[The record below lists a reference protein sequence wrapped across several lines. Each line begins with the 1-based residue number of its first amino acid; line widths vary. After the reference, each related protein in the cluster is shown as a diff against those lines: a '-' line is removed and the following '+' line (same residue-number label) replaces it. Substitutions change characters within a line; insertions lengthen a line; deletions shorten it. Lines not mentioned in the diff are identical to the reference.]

1 MSNRFLELLA
11 SRPYLLAD
19 GATGT
24 NLFAA
29 GLATG
34 EAPDLWVEQR
44 PDEVKK
50 LHQSFI
56 EAGSD
61 LILTN
66 SFGGTRYRLK
76 LHGAEGR
83 VKELNRHA
91 AELARESADAA
102 GRPVVVA
109 GSMGP
114 TGELIEPL
122 GQLSF
127 NACVDAYAEQAE
139 GLAAGGADIL
149 WLETLSSPE
158 ELKAA
163 ALGASQ
169 AGLPLT
175 ATLSFDTNG
184 RTMMGVTPA
193 AALELFHSM
202 QPPLAAFGAN
212 CGVGAAELA
221 ATILGLTQSLR
232 PGEVVIAKG
241 NCGVPSWHEGHIHYS
256 GTPELMAEYARLVR
270 DAGARIIGG
279 CCGTT
284 PAHIRAMHDALEEHQ
299 LAERPTVEAVV
310 ARLGAL
316 SDGTLSLWTSETR
329 STEPRGR
336 RSRRRGE
343 TASS

>member
-1 MSNRFLELLA
+1 A
-11 SRPYLLAD
+11 CA
-19 GATGT
+19 
-24 NLFAA
+24 
-29 GLATG
+29 
-34 EAPDLWVEQR
+34 EAY
-44 PDEVKK
+44 
-50 LHQSFI
+50 
-56 EAGSD
+56 G
-61 LILTN
+61 
-66 SFGGTRYRLK
+66 
-76 LHGAEGR
+76 
-83 VKELNRHA
+83 
-91 AELARESADAA
+91 
-102 GRPVVVA
+102 
-109 GSMGP
+109 
-114 TGELIEPL
+114 
-122 GQLSF
+122 
-127 NACVDAYAEQAE
+127 EQAE

-163 ALGASQ
+163 ALGASR
-169 AGLPLT
+169 AGLPIT

-193 AALELFHSM
+193 AALELFRSM

-221 ATILGLTQSLR
+221 ATILGLTQFPR
-232 PGEVVIAKG
+232 PAEVIIAKG

-270 DAGARIIGG
+270 DAGARVIGG

-284 PAHIRAMHDALEEHQ
+284 PDHIRAMRDALDEHRPG
-299 LAERPTVEAVV
+299 ERPTVEAVV

-316 SDGTLSLWTSETR
+316 SDGTLALWSAQGGG
-329 STEPRGR
+329 TEPRGR

>member
-1 MSNRFLELLA
+1 MSNRLLDLLS

-44 PDEVKK
+44 PEEVVK
-50 LHQSFI
+50 LHRSFI

-61 LILTN
+61 IILTN
-66 SFGGTRYRLK
+66 SFGGTSYRLK
-76 LHGAEGR
+76 LHGADNR
-83 VKELNRHA
+83 VKELNRRA
-91 AELARESADAA
+91 AELAREAADTA
-102 GRPVVVA
+102 GRPVAVA

-127 NACVDAYAEQAE
+127 EACIEAYAEQAE

-163 ALGASQ
+163 ALGAAN
-169 AGLPLT
+169 AGLPVT

-184 RTMMGVTPA
+184 RTMMGITPA
-193 AALELFHSM
+193 AALELFRGI
-202 QPPLAAFGAN
+202 QPPLAGFGAN

-221 ATILGLTQSLR
+221 ATILGLTADLR
-232 PGEVVIAKG
+232 AGEAVIAKG

-284 PAHIRAMHDALEEHQ
+284 PEHIRAMRDALAEHRPGD
-299 LAERPTVEAVV
+299 RPTVEGVV

-316 SDGTLSLWTSETR
+316 SEGTLSLWNQGAAAA
-329 STEPRGR
+329 EPRAR
-336 RSRRRGE
+336 RSRRRGHE
-343 TASS
+343 A

>member
-1 MSNRFLELLA
+1 MPNRFLDLLA
-11 SRPYLLAD
+11 SRPYLIAD

-29 GLATG
+29 GLETG

-44 PDEVKK
+44 PDEVLK
-50 LHQSFI
+50 LHRSFI
-56 EAGSD
+56 DAGSD
-61 LILTN
+61 VILTN

-83 VKELNRHA
+83 VHELNRRA
-91 AELARESADAA
+91 AELAREAADTA

-127 NACVDAYAEQAE
+127 EACIEAYAEQAA

-163 ALGASQ
+163 ALGASS
-169 AGLPLT
+169 AGLPVS

-184 RTMMGVTPA
+184 RTMMGITPA
-193 AALELFHSM
+193 AALELFRGI

-221 ATILGLTQSLR
+221 ATILGLTQGLR

-270 DAGARIIGG
+270 DAGARVIGG

-284 PAHIRAMHDALEEHQ
+284 PEHIRAMRDALAEHTPG
-299 LAERPTVEAVV
+299 ERPTVEAVV

-316 SDGTLSLWTSETR
+316 SDGTMSLWGQGGASD
-329 STEPRGR
+329 PRGR
-336 RSRRRGE
+336 RGRRRGE
-343 TASS
+343 TASP

>member
-1 MSNRFLELLA
+1 MPNRFLDLLA
-11 SRPYLLAD
+11 SRPYLIAD

-29 GLATG
+29 GLETG

-44 PDEVKK
+44 PDEVLK
-50 LHQSFI
+50 LHRSFI
-56 EAGSD
+56 DAGSD
-61 LILTN
+61 VILTN

-83 VKELNRHA
+83 VQELNRRA
-91 AELARESADAA
+91 AELAREAADKA

-127 NACVDAYAEQAE
+127 EACIEAYAEQAA

-163 ALGASQ
+163 ALGASS
-169 AGLPLT
+169 AGLPVS

-184 RTMMGVTPA
+184 RTMMGITPA
-193 AALELFHSM
+193 AALELFRGI

-221 ATILGLTQSLR
+221 ATILGLTQGLR

-270 DAGARIIGG
+270 DAGARVIGG

-284 PAHIRAMHDALEEHQ
+284 PEHIRAMRDALAEHTPG
-299 LAERPTVEAVV
+299 ERPTVEAVV

-316 SDGTLSLWTSETR
+316 SDGTMSLWGQGGGASD
-329 STEPRGR
+329 PRGR
-336 RSRRRGE
+336 RGRRRGE
-343 TASS
+343 TASP

>member
-1 MSNRFLELLA
+1 MSNRFLDLLA

-29 GLATG
+29 GLPTG

-44 PDEVKK
+44 PEEVLK
-50 LHQSFI
+50 LHRSFI

-61 LILTN
+61 VILTN

-83 VKELNRHA
+83 VREVNRRA
-91 AELARESADAA
+91 GELAREAAETA

-122 GQLSF
+122 GQLSIE
-127 NACVDAYAEQAE
+127 ACIDAYTEQAE
-139 GLAAGGADIL
+139 GLAAGGVDIL

-163 ALGASQ
+163 ALGAAG
-169 AGLPLT
+169 AGLPVT

-184 RTMMGVTPA
+184 RTMMGTTPT
-193 AALELFHSM
+193 AALELFRST

-221 ATILGLTQSLR
+221 ATILGLTQAPR
-232 PGEVVIAKG
+232 PGETIIAKG

-279 CCGTT
+279 CCGTS
-284 PAHIRAMHDALEEHQ
+284 PSHIRAMRDALAEHRPG
-299 LAERPTVEAVV
+299 ERPSVEGVV

-316 SDGTLSLWTSETR
+316 SDGTMTLWSSEGGPCG
-329 STEPRGR
+329 PRGR

-343 TASS
+343 AAPA